1 MFCHL
6 VAAMAM
12 LSGRALAHAEKAV
25 YAFSPVNQY
34 DIHLTAACWN
44 PIIQRVST
52 VQRGRTASPLAVL
65 PAGPARPALSGC
77 Q

>member
-1 MFCHL
+1 MFRHL

-44 PIIQRVST
+44 PIIQ
-52 VQRGRTASPLAVL
+52 GVL
-65 PAGPARPALSGC
+65 PVGPARPALSGC